1 MNSPSKNEKINRKQT
16 DPISN
21 MQNMQSP
28 VKANTKTHTETKKKS
43 IDDEIL
49 LKRQEQAKLF
59 EDFVNNTGIT
69 TAFQIIFSELISK
82 EISTDNYFTYVA
94 VRLKEIG
101 KELNDIKEKNKDKK
115 KE

>member
-1 MNSPSKNEKINRKQT
+1 MNSPSKNEKINKKQT
-16 DPISN
+16 D
-21 MQNMQSP
+21 MQNIQSP
-28 VKANTKTHTETKKKS
+28 LKANTKIQTETQKKS
-43 IDDEIL
+43 IDDEVL

-82 EISTDNYFTYVA
+82 EISIDNYFTYVA

-101 KELNDIKEKNKDKK
+101 KELNDLKEKNKDEKRD
-115 KE
+115 